1 VQNISTSGA
10 DIIVATLAE
19 AGVKVVFCITGA
31 GNLAIVDALVR
42 NGSIKIVFSH
52 HEQAAVMEAQGY
64 ARVSG
69 EIGVALVTTG
79 GGTSNV
85 TTGVLSAHLD
95 SIPIL
100 IISGNESSFH
110 CENIYGLRAY
120 GVQGYD
126 SVATLK
132 PITKNSQR
140 ISKLESIREVTACQ
154 ISLALENRKGPTHID
169 FPMDLQRANSD
180 EIQFKTSYK
189 DSTKIVG
196 TNENEYLWLAALR
209 DAITHAKRPLLYI
222 GNGVRFDLPE
232 LLKFIES
239 LKIPFLESWSAIDLI
254 SEDHPLK
261 VGRVGIYGDRAAN
274 IILQQ
279 CDVILTLGTR
289 LSIPQTGYDKN
300 DFARKAKK
308 WVVDIDE
315 SECQKFAGLGWE
327 VLNSPASNV
336 LSYFNSSINLLDENS
351 ISRIDWLNRI
361 SLIKKR
367 LPRLNQIG
375 EKSADF
381 VHSVDAISRINESLD
396 KNAVVVTDVGAGL
409 LSGHYVLEK
418 YGSQRIFTSQ
428 GLGEMGF
435 GLPGAIGAYFADSTR
450 QLVCLNTDG
459 AIMFNLQEL
468 QVVNEHKIP
477 MKLFIFNNSG
487 YSMIKISQT
496 NLFDSRLSGSS
507 TETGLSFPDF
517 ELIANTFG
525 MKYSK
530 MTNQSQLN
538 LHINEILA
546 SNESYLI
553 EVIMSP
559 NQRYLP
565 RLSTIKLAD
574 GSLMSP
580 PLEDLEPLIELEELA
595 ELLGYDPNPSSY
607 KIRGLIQ

>member
-1 VQNISTSGA
+1 MQNASTSGA
-10 DIIVATLAE
+10 DIIVSTLIE

-31 GNLAIVDALVR
+31 GNLAIVDALAR
-42 NGSIKIVFSH
+42 SGSIQIVFSH
-52 HEQAAVMEAQGY
+52 HEQAAVMAAQGY

-85 TTGVLSAHLD
+85 TTGVLSAYLD

-110 CENIYGLRAY
+110 CENIHSLRAY

-140 ISKLESIREVTACQ
+140 ISKLDSIREVTACQ
-154 ISLALENRKGPTHID
+154 ISLALADRKGPTHID
-169 FPMDLQRANSD
+169 FPMDLQRANSA
-180 EIQFKTSYK
+180 EMYFKTGIK
-189 DSTKIVG
+189 DSIELVD
-196 TNENEYLWLAALR
+196 TNSNEYLWLAALR
-209 DAITHAKRPLLYI
+209 DTITHAKRPLLYI

-232 LLKFIES
+232 LLKFIEL

-300 DFARKAKK
+300 DFARKAEK

-327 VLNSPASNV
+327 VLNSSASNV
-336 LSYFNSSINLLDENS
+336 LSYFNNSINPLDEIS

-361 SLIKKR
+361 SLIKSR
-367 LPRLNQIG
+367 LPRLSQIG
-375 EKSADF
+375 EKFAGF
-381 VHSVDAISRINESLD
+381 VHSVDAISKINESLD
-396 KNAVVVTDVGAGL
+396 RNAVVVTDVGAAL
-409 LSGHYVLEK
+409 LSGHYILEK

-435 GLPGAIGAYFADSTR
+435 GLPGAIGAYFADPAR

-477 MKLFIFNNSG
+477 IKLFIFNNAG

-507 TETGLSFPDF
+507 TETGISFPDF

-530 MTNQSQLN
+530 ISSQSQLD
-538 LHINEILA
+538 LHIDEILA
-546 SNESYLI
+546 SNESFLI
-553 EVIMSP
+553 EVVMSP

-565 RLSTIKLAD
+565 RLSTIKLLD
-574 GSLMSP
+574 SSLMSP
-580 PLEDLEPLIELEELA
+580 PLEDLEPLIDLEELA

-607 KIRGLIQ
+607 KIRGLIP